1 MRAIIVLA
9 YLAFLIA
16 VVYGYINNI
25 VSLVGMLGGDVTA
38 LFVARCIGFFAIPL
52 GVVLGYI

>member
-1 MRAIIVLA
+1 MRAIIILA
-9 YLAFLIA
+9 HLAVLIA

-25 VSLVGMLGGDVTA
+25 VSLVGMLGGDVTTM
-38 LFVARCIGFFAIPL
+38 FVARCVGIFAAPL